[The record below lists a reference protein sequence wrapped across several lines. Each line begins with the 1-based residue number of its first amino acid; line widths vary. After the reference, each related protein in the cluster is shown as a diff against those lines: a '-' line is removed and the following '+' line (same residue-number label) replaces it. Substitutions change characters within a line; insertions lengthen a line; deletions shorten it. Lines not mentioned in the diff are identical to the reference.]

1 MPDGVAL
8 ARARLR
14 FNFLK
19 LSPSYAAGCHQL
31 TLNTTPVVQRRNK
44 LGKKL
49 WEQIQLAQAH
59 LAGKQFTTT
68 RFQTVRDED
77 GVRRSVEVPKRVRA
91 WWWNSDNGKIALNV
105 RYGARVVELAKGKS
119 TIEVA
124 APTDLIPTLELIK
137 KAVEAGELDTQ
148 IETAS
153 IKLREGFTK

>member
-1 MPDGVAL
+1 MSTLNA
-8 ARARLR
+8 
-14 FNFLK
+14 LK
-19 LSPSYAAGCHQL
+19 LSTAKKS
-31 TLNTTPVVQRRNK
+31 LNTTPVVHRRNK

-124 APTDLIPTLELIK
+124 APTDLIPTLELIM

-148 IETAS
+148 IESAS

>member
-1 MPDGVAL
+1 MSTLNA
-8 ARARLR
+8 
-14 FNFLK
+14 LK
-19 LSPSYAAGCHQL
+19 LSTAKKS
-31 TLNTTPVVQRRNK
+31 LNTTPVIHRRNK

-68 RFQTVRDED
+68 RFQTVHDDD

-137 KAVEAGELDTQ
+137 KAVESGELDKE

-153 IKLREGFTK
+153 IKLREGFTR

>member
-1 MPDGVAL
+1 MSTLNA
-8 ARARLR
+8 
-14 FNFLK
+14 LK
-19 LSPSYAAGCHQL
+19 LSTAKKS
-31 TLNTTPVVQRRNK
+31 LNTTPVVHRRNK

-91 WWWNSDNGKIALNV
+91 WWWNSEGGKIALNV

-137 KAVEAGELDTQ
+137 KAVEAGELDIQ

>member
-1 MPDGVAL
+1 MSTLNA
-8 ARARLR
+8 
-14 FNFLK
+14 LK
-19 LSPSYAAGCHQL
+19 LSTAKKS
-31 TLNTTPVVQRRNK
+31 LNTTPVVHRRNK

-59 LAGKQFTTT
+59 LEGKQFTTT

-137 KAVEAGELDTQ
+137 KAV
-148 IETAS
+148 
-153 IKLREGFTK
+153 

>member
-1 MPDGVAL
+1 MSTLNA
-8 ARARLR
+8 
-14 FNFLK
+14 LK
-19 LSPSYAAGCHQL
+19 LSTAKKS
-31 TLNTTPVVQRRNK
+31 LNTTPVIHRRNK

-68 RFQTVRDED
+68 RYQTVRDED

-137 KAVEAGELDTQ
+137 KAVEAGELDAQ
-148 IETAS
+148 IESAS
-153 IKLREGFTK
+153 IKLRDGFVK

>member
-1 MPDGVAL
+1 MSTLIA
-8 ARARLR
+8 
-14 FNFLK
+14 LK
-19 LSPSYAAGCHQL
+19 LSTAKKSI
-31 TLNTTPVVQRRNK
+31 NTTPVVHSRNK

-59 LAGKQFTTT
+59 LAGKQFTTP

-137 KAVEAGELDTQ
+137 KAVRYTD
-148 IETAS
+148 
-153 IKLREGFTK
+153 

>member
-1 MPDGVAL
+1 MSTLNA
-8 ARARLR
+8 
-14 FNFLK
+14 LK
-19 LSPSYAAGCHQL
+19 LSTAKKSI
-31 TLNTTPVVQRRNK
+31 NTTPVVHRRNK

-68 RFQTVRDED
+68 RFQTVRDDD

-124 APTDLIPTLELIK
+124 ASTDLIPTLELIK

>member
-1 MPDGVAL
+1 MMSTLNA
-8 ARARLR
+8 
-14 FNFLK
+14 LK
-19 LSPSYAAGCHQL
+19 LSTAKKS
-31 TLNTTPVVQRRNK
+31 LNTTPVVHRRNK

-124 APTDLIPTLELIK
+124 AQTDLIPTLELLK
-137 KAVEAGELDTQ
+137 RAVEAGELDTQ

-153 IKLREGFTK
+153 NKLREGFGK

>member
-1 MPDGVAL
+1 MSTLNA
-8 ARARLR
+8 
-14 FNFLK
+14 LK
-19 LSPSYAAGCHQL
+19 LSTAKKS
-31 TLNTTPVVQRRNK
+31 LNTTPVVHRRNK

-68 RFQTVRDED
+68 RFQTVRNED

-91 WWWNSDNGKIALNV
+91 WWWNSEGGKIALNV

-153 IKLREGFTK
+153 IKLREGFIK

>member
-1 MPDGVAL
+1 MMSTLNA
-8 ARARLR
+8 
-14 FNFLK
+14 LK
-19 LSPSYAAGCHQL
+19 LSTAKKS
-31 TLNTTPVVQRRNK
+31 LNTTPVVHRRNK

-68 RFQTVRDED
+68 RFQTVRDDD

-124 APTDLIPTLELIK
+124 ASTDLIPTLELIK

>member
-1 MPDGVAL
+1 MSTLNA
-8 ARARLR
+8 
-14 FNFLK
+14 LK
-19 LSPSYAAGCHQL
+19 LSTAKKS
-31 TLNTTPVVQRRNK
+31 LNTTPVVHRRNK

-68 RFQTVRDED
+68 RYQTMRDED

-124 APTDLIPTLELIK
+124 SPTDLIPTLELIK

>member
-1 MPDGVAL
+1 MSTLNA
-8 ARARLR
+8 
-14 FNFLK
+14 LK
-19 LSPSYAAGCHQL
+19 LSTAKKS
-31 TLNTTPVVQRRNK
+31 LNTTPVVHRRNK

-59 LAGKQFTTT
+59 LAGKQFTKT
-68 RFQTVRDED
+68 RFQTVRDDD

>member
-1 MPDGVAL
+1 MSTL
-8 ARARLR
+8 
-14 FNFLK
+14 NTLK
-19 LSPSYAAGCHQL
+19 LSAAKKS
-31 TLNTTPVVQRRNK
+31 LNTTPVVHRRNK
-44 LGKKL
+44 LGKKI

-91 WWWNSDNGKIALNV
+91 WWWNSEGGKIALNV

-137 KAVEAGELDTQ
+137 RSVEAGELDKE

>member
-1 MPDGVAL
+1 MSTLNA
-8 ARARLR
+8 
-14 FNFLK
+14 LK
-19 LSPSYAAGCHQL
+19 LSTAKKS
-31 TLNTTPVVQRRNK
+31 LNTTPVVHRRNK

-91 WWWNSDNGKIALNV
+91 WWWNSDNGKISLNV

-124 APTDLIPTLELIK
+124 APTDLISTLELIK

>member
-1 MPDGVAL
+1 MSTLNA
-8 ARARLR
+8 
-14 FNFLK
+14 LK
-19 LSPSYAAGCHQL
+19 LSTAKKS
-31 TLNTTPVVQRRNK
+31 LNTTPVVHRRNK

-68 RFQTVRDED
+68 RFQTVRDDD

-91 WWWNSDNGKIALNV
+91 WWWNSEGGKISLNV
-105 RYGARVVELAKGKS
+105 RYGARIVELAKGKS

>member
-1 MPDGVAL
+1 MSTLNA
-8 ARARLR
+8 
-14 FNFLK
+14 LK
-19 LSPSYAAGCHQL
+19 LSTAKKS
-31 TLNTTPVVQRRNK
+31 LNTTPVVHRRNK
-44 LGKKL
+44 LGKQL

-68 RFQTVRDED
+68 RFQTVRDDD

>member
-1 MPDGVAL
+1 MSTLNA
-8 ARARLR
+8 
-14 FNFLK
+14 LK
-19 LSPSYAAGCHQL
+19 LSAAKKS
-31 TLNTTPVVQRRNK
+31 LNTTPVVHRRNK

-49 WEQIQLAQAH
+49 WEQIQLAHAH

-68 RFQTVRDED
+68 RFQTVRDDD

-91 WWWNSDNGKIALNV
+91 WWWNSEGGKIALNV

>member
-1 MPDGVAL
+1 MSTLNA
-8 ARARLR
+8 
-14 FNFLK
+14 LK
-19 LSPSYAAGCHQL
+19 LSTAKKS
-31 TLNTTPVVQRRNK
+31 LNTTPVVHRRNK

-59 LAGKQFTTT
+59 LVGKQFTTT

>member
-1 MPDGVAL
+1 MSTINA
-8 ARARLR
+8 
-14 FNFLK
+14 LK
-19 LSPSYAAGCHQL
+19 LSTAKKS
-31 TLNTTPVVQRRNK
+31 LNTTPVVHRRNK

-49 WEQIQLAQAH
+49 WEQIQLAQAR

-91 WWWNSDNGKIALNV
+91 WWWNSEGGKIALNV

>member
-1 MPDGVAL
+1 MSTLNA
-8 ARARLR
+8 
-14 FNFLK
+14 LK
-19 LSPSYAAGCHQL
+19 LSTAKKF
-31 TLNTTPVVQRRNK
+31 LNTTPVVHRRNK

-68 RFQTVRDED
+68 RYQTVRDED

-91 WWWNSDNGKIALNV
+91 WWWNSDNGKISLNV
-105 RYGARVVELAKGKS
+105 RYGARVVELAKGKN

>member
-1 MPDGVAL
+1 MSTLNA
-8 ARARLR
+8 
-14 FNFLK
+14 LK
-19 LSPSYAAGCHQL
+19 LSTAKKS
-31 TLNTTPVVQRRNK
+31 LNTTPVVHRRNK

-68 RFQTVRDED
+68 RFQTVRDDD

-91 WWWNSDNGKIALNV
+91 WWWNSEGGKIALNV

-153 IKLREGFTK
+153 I